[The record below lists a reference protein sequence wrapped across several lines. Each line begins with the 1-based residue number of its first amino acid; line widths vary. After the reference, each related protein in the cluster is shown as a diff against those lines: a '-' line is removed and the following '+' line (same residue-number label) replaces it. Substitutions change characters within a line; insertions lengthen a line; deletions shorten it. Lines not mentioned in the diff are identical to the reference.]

1 MPNLA
6 AATAAPTQQPVEHYA
21 AEVVPRAERGMAH
34 GMGRAVQRGLSY
46 VGSLTPE
53 LFVPTGARP
62 VRAKLRWLA
71 ADTQVMPH
79 SHPWA
84 QVAISTTGVIRLTVS
99 DGTYIVPPSRALWI
113 PPGVEHAVTMVED
126 ADLRTLYFHQPRG
139 RCGPGVPRDQENAW
153 RQCRV
158 LEVSDL
164 LRALVREMPTLPD
177 GGPATTAAELRRE
190 QHLSALVRDELAR
203 AAAVKLGVDLPQ
215 DKRLRYLCE
224 AVLADP
230 TRHDTLADWAQDTG
244 ASPRT
249 VARLFRSELGSTFTQ
264 WRQQVILAKAV
275 SLAAGRMPMGQIAA
289 ELGYSASAFSA
300 MVRKSVGQPPG
311 RFLGQQQ
318 PAPGQ

>member
-1 MPNLA
+1 MPKP
-6 AATAAPTQQPVEHYA
+6 PTGHPTPTEPMVEHFA
-21 AEVVPRAERGMAH
+21 AQVVPRPQAGKPRGM
-34 GMGRAVQRGLSY
+34 SY
-46 VGSLTPE
+46 VDSLTPE
-53 LFVPTGARP
+53 LFVPTAARP

-84 QVAISTTGVIRLTVS
+84 QVAISTTGVIRLTVNH
-99 DGTYIVPPSRALWI
+99 GTYIVPPSRALWI

-139 RCGPGVPRDQENAW
+139 RCGPGVPRDQEDAW

-164 LRALVREMPTLPD
+164 LRSLVREMPTTPD
-177 GGPATTAAELRRE
+177 GGPTISPAALRRE

-215 DKRLRYLCE
+215 DKRLRHLCE

-230 TRHDTLADWAQDTG
+230 TRHETLADWAQDTG

-311 RFLGQQQ
+311 RFLGQQDFNGSAGGRPVQ
-318 PAPGQ
+318 

>member
-1 MPNLA
+1 MPNPSIA
-6 AATAAPTQQPVEHYA
+6 PPVPTAPAPPVVQHLA
-21 AEVVPRAERGMAH
+21 AEVVPR
-34 GMGRAVQRGLSY
+34 GRRGLSY

-53 LFVPTGARP
+53 LFVPTAARP

-84 QVAISTTGVIRLTVS
+84 QVAISTTGVIRLTV
-99 DGTYIVPPSRALWI
+99 DHGTYIVPPSRALWI

-139 RCGPGVPRDQENAW
+139 RCGPGGPRDPEEAW

-164 LRALVREMPTLPD
+164 LRALVREMPTTPD
-177 GGPATTAAELRRE
+177 DGPAPTAAGLRRE

-203 AAAVKLGVDLPQ
+203 AAAVKLGVDLPR
-215 DKRLRYLCE
+215 DKRLRHLCE
-224 AVLADP
+224 AMLADP
-230 TRHDTLADWAQDTG
+230 TRHATLADWAQDTG

-249 VARLFRSELGSTFTQ
+249 AARLFRSELGSTFTQ

-275 SLAAGRMPMGQIAA
+275 SLAAARMPLGRIAA
-289 ELGYSASAFSA
+289 ELGYSPSAFSA

-318 PAPGQ
+318 RAPAP

>member
-1 MPNLA
+1 MPTPPLEHF
-6 AATAAPTQQPVEHYA
+6 APV
-21 AEVVPRAERGMAH
+21 VVPRAQRGMA
-34 GMGRAVQRGLSY
+34 Y

-53 LFVPTGARP
+53 LFVPTTARP

-71 ADTQVMPH
+71 ADTQVLPH

-84 QVAISTTGVIRLTVS
+84 QVAISTTGVIRLTVPHGS
-99 DGTYIVPPSRALWI
+99 YIVPPSRALWI
-113 PPGVEHAVTMVED
+113 PPGVEHAITMVED
-126 ADLRTLYFHQPRG
+126 ADLRTLYFHQPQD
-139 RCGPGVPRDQENAW
+139 RCGPGVPREQQDTW

-158 LEVSDL
+158 LEVSEL
-164 LRALVREMPTLPD
+164 LRALVREMPTASD
-177 GGPATTAAELRRE
+177 SDPAPTAAELLRE
-190 QHLSALVRDELAR
+190 QHLSALVKDELAR

-215 DKRLRYLCE
+215 DKRLRHLCE
-224 AVLADP
+224 AVIADP
-230 TRHDTLADWAQDTG
+230 TRHDTLAGWAQDTG

-311 RFLGQQQ
+311 KFLGQ
-318 PAPGQ
+318 

>member
-1 MPNLA
+1 MPNPSIA
-6 AATAAPTQQPVEHYA
+6 PPVPTAPAPPVVQHLA
-21 AEVVPRAERGMAH
+21 AEVVPR
-34 GMGRAVQRGLSY
+34 GRRGLSY

-53 LFVPTGARP
+53 LFVPTAARP

-84 QVAISTTGVIRLTVS
+84 QVAISTTGVIRLTV
-99 DGTYIVPPSRALWI
+99 DHGTYIVPPSRALWI

-139 RCGPGVPRDQENAW
+139 RCGPGGPRDPEDAW

-164 LRALVREMPTLPD
+164 LRALVREMPTTPD
-177 GGPATTAAELRRE
+177 DGPAPTAAGLRRE

-203 AAAVKLGVDLPQ
+203 AAAVKLGVDLPR
-215 DKRLRYLCE
+215 DKRLRHLCE
-224 AVLADP
+224 AMLADP
-230 TRHDTLADWAQDTG
+230 TRHATLADWAQDTG

-249 VARLFRSELGSTFTQ
+249 AARLFRSELGSTFTQ

-275 SLAAGRMPMGQIAA
+275 SLAAARMPLGRIAA
-289 ELGYSASAFSA
+289 ELGYSPSAFSA

-318 PAPGQ
+318 RVPAP

>member
-1 MPNLA
+1 MPNPP
-6 AATAAPTQQPVEHYA
+6 TDHAAPAEPGVEHFA
-21 AEVVPRAERGMAH
+21 AQVVPRAPAGKPRGM
-34 GMGRAVQRGLSY
+34 SY
-46 VGSLTPE
+46 VDSLTPE
-53 LFVPTGARP
+53 LFVPTTARP

-84 QVAISTTGVIRLTVS
+84 QVAISTTGVIRLTVNH
-99 DGTYIVPPSRALWI
+99 GTYIVPPSRALWI

-139 RCGPGVPRDQENAW
+139 RCGPGVPRDQEDAW

-164 LRALVREMPTLPD
+164 LRALVLEMPTAPD
-177 GGPATTAAELRRE
+177 GGAAISPADLRRE
-190 QHLSALVRDELAR
+190 QYLSALVRDELAR

-215 DKRLRYLCE
+215 DKRLRHLCE

-230 TRHDTLADWAQDTG
+230 TRHETLADLARDTG

-289 ELGYSASAFSA
+289 ELGYSPSAFSA

-311 RFLGQQQ
+311 RFLGQQH
-318 PAPGQ
+318 PAPEQ

>member
-1 MPNLA
+1 MPKA
-6 AATAAPTQQPVEHYA
+6 AQFSDIPQAMR
-21 AEVVPRAERGMAH
+21 PR
-34 GMGRAVQRGLSY
+34 RALSY
-46 VGSLTPE
+46 VDSLTPH
-53 LFVPTGARP
+53 LFVPSAERP
-62 VRAKLRWLA
+62 VRAKMRLLA

-84 QVAISTTGVIRLTVS
+84 QVAISTTGVVRLTV
-99 DGTYIVPPSRALWI
+99 DRGTYIVPPSRALWI

-139 RCGPGVPRDQENAW
+139 RCGPGVPRHEEAAW

-164 LRALVREMPTLPD
+164 LRALVRELPTAPD
-177 GGPATTAAELRRE
+177 DGPASTQTSTPDERARERHLNALVLGELR
-190 QHLSALVRDELAR
+190 R
-203 AAAVKLGVDLPQ
+203 AAAVKLGVDLPH
-215 DKRLRYLCE
+215 DKRLRHLCE

-230 TRHDTLADWAQDTG
+230 TRHATLSAWAQDTG

-249 VARLFRSELGSTFTQ
+249 VARLFRTELSSTFTQ

-289 ELGYSASAFSA
+289 ELGYSPSAFSA

-311 RFLGQQQ
+311 RFLG
-318 PAPGQ
+318 AVR

>member
-1 MPNLA
+1 MPTPAALLA
-6 AATAAPTQQPVEHYA
+6 PPAAPTQAPRVAPGSARPHA
-21 AEVVPRAERGMAH
+21 AR
-34 GMGRAVQRGLSY
+34 RGLSY
-46 VGSLTPE
+46 VDSLTPE
-53 LFVPTGARP
+53 LFVPTAARP

-99 DGTYIVPPSRALWI
+99 QGTYIVPPSRALWI

-139 RCGPGVPRDQENAW
+139 RCGPGVPRGEEGAW

-164 LRALVREMPTLPD
+164 LRALVREMPTTPD
-177 GGPATTAAELRRE
+177 GGPPPAPADLLRE

-215 DKRLRYLCE
+215 DKRLRHLCE
-224 AVLADP
+224 AVLSDP

-249 VARLFRSELGSTFTQ
+249 VARLFRAELGSTFTQ

-311 RFLGQQQ
+311 RFLGQQGADM
-318 PAPGQ
+318 PR

>member
-1 MPNLA
+1 MPK
-6 AATAAPTQQPVEHYA
+6 AAPPADTAPP
-21 AEVVPRAERGMAH
+21 PRPR
-34 GMGRAVQRGLSY
+34 RALSY
-46 VGSLTPE
+46 VDSLTPH
-53 LFVPTGARP
+53 LFVPSAERP
-62 VRAKLRWLA
+62 VRAKVRQLA

-84 QVAISTTGVIRLTVS
+84 QVAISTTGVIRLTV
-99 DGTYIVPPSRALWI
+99 DRGTYIVPPSRALWI

-139 RCGPGVPRDQENAW
+139 RCGPGVPRHQEAAW

-164 LRALVREMPTLPD
+164 LRALVRELPTAPD
-177 GGPATTAAELRRE
+177 DGPTSTPPSTPDERTRERHLNALVLGELR
-190 QHLSALVRDELAR
+190 R
-203 AAAVKLGVDLPQ
+203 AAAVKLGVDLPH
-215 DKRLRYLCE
+215 DKRLRHLCE

-230 TRHDTLADWAQDTG
+230 TRHETLSAWAQDTG
-244 ASPRT
+244 ASQRT
-249 VARLFRSELGSTFTQ
+249 VARLFRTELSSTFTQ

-289 ELGYSASAFSA
+289 ELGYSPSAFSA

-311 RFLGQQQ
+311 RFLG
-318 PAPGQ
+318 AAR